1 MKLSEFSYR
10 LPPDLI
16 AQEPLKD
23 REAARLLVVDKK
35 TGTVSHSVFSG
46 LKKFLPPKS
55 LIVVNDS
62 KVVPAR
68 LLGKR
73 STGGEVEIFL
83 LKRLMIHP
91 GSGKAVENYPP
102 REWVYEAML
111 RPAARLKQGEKIHF
125 GKVCAT
131 IEDLEQRIVS
141 FNVDVEKHL
150 EKIGHMPL
158 PPYIKR
164 PDTTADK
171 KDYQTVYA
179 KKKGSVAAPTAG
191 LHFTGKLLAQLQ
203 REGHSLAKVTLH
215 VGQAT
220 FKPVEAENI
229 EDHPMH
235 FEDYEIPAASAR
247 AITAAKEKGR
257 AVVAVGTTSCRV
269 LEFFAQD
276 GRLKGSTNLFIY
288 PGYRFKMTDIL
299 ITNFHLPASTLLM
312 LVYAFGGTELMKRAY
327 REAIEKKYRFYSY
340 GDAMLIK

>member
-1 MKLSEFSYR
+1 MKLSEFFYR

-46 LKKFLPPKS
+46 LKEFLPPKS

-83 LKRLMIHP
+83 LKRL
-91 GSGKAVENYPP
+91 GKSN
-102 REWVYEAML
+102 RYETML
-111 RPAARLKQGEKIHF
+111 RPMARLKQGEQITF

-131 IEDLEQRIVS
+131 IDDLERRIVS
-141 FNVDVEKHL
+141 FNVDVEKYL
-150 EKIGHMPL
+150 DKIGHMPL

-229 EDHPMH
+229 QDHPMH

-247 AITAAKEKGR
+247 AITAAQEEGR

-269 LEFFAQD
+269 LETFAQD
-276 GRLKGSTNLFIY
+276 GKLKGSTNLFIY
-288 PGYRFKMTDIL
+288 PGYQFKMTDIL

-312 LVYAFGGTELMKRAY
+312 LVYAFGGTDLMKRAY
-327 REAIEKKYRFYSY
+327 QEAIEKKYRFYSY